1 MVWVHSKCVED
12 EMWNDACAQTREIK
26 SVCGFALTRI
36 SIKSECHYSFH
47 CIWHTLIHMTHSCI
61 IFYWYTIG
69 IFCRDEN
76 ASVRRYHPRNYKE
89 RYKSRFPR
97 RLKNHKPIQT
107 TWEKWKKLCS
117 NILYIITIWA
127 ASLAI
132 RLNLCAVNGLRSIL
146 LDIISVTLACHEM
159 IASH

>member
-1 MVWVHSKCVED
+1 MRLRRDVERCQCTDKRDKKCVRFCSYLD
-12 EMWNDACAQTREIK
+12 LQQQWVSLLI
-26 SVCGFALTRI
+26 SLYLT
-36 SIKSECHYSFH
+36 
-47 CIWHTLIHMTHSCI
+47 HTAAVVLYFTD
-61 IFYWYTIG
+61 TLLG

-107 TWEKWKKLCS
+107 TWEKWKNLCS

-127 ASLAI
+127 ESLAI
-132 RLNLCAVNGLRSIL
+132 RLNICAVNGLRSIV
-146 LDIISVTLACHEM
+146 LDIISITLACHEM
-159 IASH
+159 LASQ